1 LGEEVAASG
10 EEDGVVERQH
20 HVGRVVRVWHDH
32 AIGATVFLSLNNK
45 MSVKGTTRMN
55 ALVEEVA
62 DLPVAIGERG
72 LALEVVVE
80 QNVIGTHGAER
91 NYRQINK

>member
-1 LGEEVAASG
+1 
-10 EEDGVVERQH
+10 
-20 HVGRVVRVWHDH
+20 
-32 AIGATVFLSLNNK
+32 